1 VSPGGDR
8 SSLLS
13 VAGINLV
20 AWLSSPGG
28 PAPQGCFRDVTTA
41 SAHGKSIANRFL
53 DENES
58 LSYGGPKGR
67 GWPTSGEVYPG
78 AFQ

>member
-1 VSPGGDR
+1 MSPGGDR

-41 SAHGKSIANRFL
+41 SACGKSIANRFL
-53 DENES
+53 AENES
-58 LSYGGPKGR
+58 LSYGGPQER
-67 GWPTSGEVYPG
+67 GSFLSREVFRGEV
-78 AFQ
+78 Q

>member
-1 VSPGGDR
+1 MSPGGDR

-28 PAPQGCFRDVTTA
+28 SSPQGCFRDVTTA
-41 SAHGKSIANRFL
+41 SARGKWIANRFL
-53 DENES
+53 DGNES

-67 GWPTSGEVYPG
+67 GWPPSGEVYPG
-78 AFQ
+78 ALQ